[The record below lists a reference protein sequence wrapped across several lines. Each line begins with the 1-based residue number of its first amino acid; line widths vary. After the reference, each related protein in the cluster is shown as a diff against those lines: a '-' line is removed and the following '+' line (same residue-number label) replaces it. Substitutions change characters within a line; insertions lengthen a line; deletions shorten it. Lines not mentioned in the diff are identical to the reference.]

1 MQRFLATPA
10 SSSVAAT
17 SLAESQSHA
26 PKMEEAAPDW
36 TPKPES
42 SSQKVTAFVP
52 FKHGGTQAANAN
64 EVSGQHEPVSTSPP
78 FSLDDISAAIYNKM
92 AARYAAIPQ
101 PNYPQAQLQP
111 LLAINPPDFQ
121 TGGTDGDSWGVKGG
135 AKVTHLEED
144 AVDVTS
150 VSAQKILDEFIRQ
163 LQTHQ
168 EAGEGKQQH
177 EGKEGRAAGQH
188 TDKGADQNIP

>member
-10 SSSVAAT
+10 SASVAAT

-42 SSQKVTAFVP
+42 GSQKVTAFVP
-52 FKHGGTQAANAN
+52 FKHGGTLAANAD
-64 EVSGQHEPVSTSPP
+64 EVSGQHEPVSASPP
-78 FSLDDISAAIYNKM
+78 FSLDDISTAIYNKM

-101 PNYPQAQLQP
+101 PHYPQAQQQP
-111 LLAINPPDFQ
+111 PLAINHADNPPDFQ
-121 TGGTDGDSWGVKGG
+121 RGGVDGDSWGVKGG
-135 AKVTHLEED
+135 AKVTHLED

-150 VSAQKILDEFIRQ
+150 VSAQKILDEFMRQ
-163 LQTHQ
+163 LQTQQ
-168 EAGEGKQQH
+168 ES
-177 EGKEGRAAGQH
+177 AGQH
-188 TDKGADQNIP
+188 TDKGADRNIP